1 MEQDTFTY
9 IIIGG
14 GLAGASAV
22 EGIREIDKNSPLLL
36 IGSEKHLPYDRPPL
50 SKKLWFGKKKVE
62 DIFLHQQ
69 DFYARLNCALLLG
82 TTITDL
88 NSKDRTLIDDRGKTF
103 HFEKLLLATGGI
115 PRMLPVPGGNLD
127 GIFYYRNL
135 DDYLRMRSTAVPG
148 SSAVIIGGG
157 FIGSEMAASLNL
169 NKVNV
174 TMIFPDPYLV
184 NRVFPESLG
193 RSLQRTFQDRGI
205 KLLTPDRPAAITRKG
220 KRFEIRTEGGV
231 EMEIDMVLVG
241 AGITPSIDLAKSAGL
256 RTGNGILVNEFL
268 QSSDP
273 AIFAAGDNAFFPY
286 AALGTEMRVE
296 HWDNALSQGKLAG
309 RNMAGAGEA
318 YTHMPYFF
326 SDLFEFGYEAVG
338 EVSTRLDT
346 FADWQKE
353 NETGVI
359 YYLKDKR
366 IRGVMLCNVW
376 EKVEWARSLIRRGEQ
391 MTEATLTRLLN
402 AA

>member
-1 MEQDTFTY
+1 MPTAFTH
-9 IIIGG
+9 IIVGG

-22 EGIREIDKNSPLLL
+22 EGIREIDKKSSLLL
-36 IGSEKHLPYDRPPL
+36 IGSEKQLPYDRPPL
-50 SKKLWFGKKKVE
+50 SKKLWFGKKQVE
-62 DIFLHQQ
+62 DIFLHPQ
-69 DFYARLNCALLLG
+69 DFYARMDCTLLLG
-82 TTITDL
+82 TTITGL
-88 NSKDRTLIDDRGKTF
+88 NSKDRTVVDDRGNTF

-127 GIFYYRNL
+127 GIFYYRSL
-135 DDYLRMRSTAVPG
+135 DDYLRMRSAAVPG
-148 SSAVIIGGG
+148 SSAVVIGGG
-157 FIGSEMAASLNL
+157 FIGSEMAASLTM
-169 NKVNV
+169 NKVRV
-174 TMIFPDPYLV
+174 TMIFPDAYLV
-184 NRVFPESLG
+184 NRVFPEPLG
-193 RSLQRTFQDRGI
+193 RSIQRTFEDRGI
-205 KLLTPDRPAAITRKG
+205 RLLTPDKPAAITKKG
-220 KRFEIRTEGGV
+220 ERFRLRAEGGT
-231 EMEIDMVLVG
+231 EIEADIVLVG

-268 QSSDP
+268 QTSDP

-296 HWDNALSQGKLAG
+296 HWDNAVSQGKLAG
-309 RNMAGAGEA
+309 RNMAGAHEA

-353 NETGVI
+353 NDTGVI
-359 YYLKDKR
+359 YYLKDR
-366 IRGVMLCNVW
+366 RVRGVMLCNVW
-376 EKVEWARSLIRRGEQ
+376 EKVEWARTLIRRGEQ
-391 MTEATLTRLLN
+391 MTEAALSRLLK